1 MNSQIPRF
9 FAVAVELP
17 DQFKKGIVYGMI
29 AIIGC
34 SAVYCII
41 KCIQGAHLL
50 DQGEDGKKKIFS
62 GIAMGVAP
70 WLAVTAF
77 KAAGLD
83 QKIGLDNALSSMPK
97 LDGTISDVLT
107 LAVWAVIGIAAV
119 WCVIKCINGAQLLE
133 HGENGKG
140 KIVSGLAIG
149 AAPWIAIAAMKISGF
164 WDAIGIT
171 LTGSS

>member
-1 MNSQIPRF
+1 MNLQLNLPL
-9 FAVAVELP
+9 AAAVELP
-17 DQFKKGIVYGMI
+17 AQFKSGIVYGMV
-29 AIIGC
+29 AIIAC
-34 SAVYCII
+34 SAIYCII
-41 KCIQGAHLL
+41 KCIQGAHML

-62 GIAMGVAP
+62 GIAMGVTP

-83 QKIGLDNALSSMPK
+83 KKIGLDSALSSLPK
-97 LDGTISDVLT
+97 LDSDISDVLT

-133 HGENGKG
+133 HGESGKG

-149 AAPWIAIAAMKISGF
+149 AAPWIAIAAMKLSGF

-171 LTGSS
+171 LTS